1 MQLTITGESV
11 MMRKMLWSGFLG
23 SLFLM
28 AGLPASAAGYPEK
41 QIRMVVPWSP
51 GGGSDVTGRIIGAKL
66 GEFLGQQVLIDNRA
80 GAAGNIG
87 TAFTARTDPD
97 GYTLLLADTGF
108 STGISLYNNVGY
120 HPLKDFVPISL
131 VALTPI
137 ICVVHPSVPAMN
149 MKDLITLVKNK
160 PGSLSGGS
168 GGTGGSVHLALEL
181 FQLQTGT
188 KITHVPYK
196 GSGPAS
202 IDLASGQIDLMFSTA
217 PPVIPILKANRV
229 RALAVASPERS
240 SLFPELPNMKEAGVA
255 NFVAANWYGIL
266 APTGTPRAV
275 IDRLHAELVKVTALP
290 DVKQRLSAAGLE
302 PKSSATPQVF
312 GTFVSEDVSR
322 WERVIKHA
330 NIKL

>member
-1 MQLTITGESV
+1 
-11 MMRKMLWSGFLG
+11 
-23 SLFLM
+23 
-28 AGLPASAAGYPEK
+28 
-41 QIRMVVPWSP
+41 
-51 GGGSDVTGRIIGAKL
+51 
-66 GEFLGQQVLIDNRA
+66 
-80 GAAGNIG
+80 
-87 TAFTARTDPD
+87 
-97 GYTLLLADTGF
+97 
-108 STGISLYNNVGY
+108 
-120 HPLKDFVPISL
+120 
-131 VALTPI
+131 
-137 ICVVHPSVPAMN
+137 VVHPSVPAMN

-275 IDRLHAELVKVTALP
+275 IDRLHGELVKVTGLP

-302 PKSSATPQVF
+302 PKSSATPQAF

>member
-1 MQLTITGESV
+1 MTS
-11 MMRKMLWSGFLG
+11 RMLRSGLLG
-23 SLFLM
+23 LLLSAWM
-28 AGLPASAAGYPEK
+28 LPLLAAGYPEK
-41 QIRMVVPWSP
+41 PIRMVVPWAP
-51 GGGSDVTGRIIGAKL
+51 GGGSDVTGRIIGAKMAEL
-66 GEFLGQQVLIDNRA
+66 MGQQVLIDNRA

-87 TAFTARTDPD
+87 TASTARTEPD

-120 HPLKDFVPISL
+120 HPVKDFAPISL

-137 ICVVHPSVPAMN
+137 VCVVHPSVPSTT
-149 MKDLITLVKNK
+149 MKDLITLVKSR
-160 PGSLSGGS
+160 PGKMTGGS

-196 GSGPAS
+196 GSGPAA

-217 PPVIPILKANRV
+217 PAIIPLLKANRI
-229 RALAVASPERS
+229 RALAVATPERF
-240 SLFPELPNMKEAGVA
+240 SLLSDLPTMKEAGVD
-255 NFVAANWYGIL
+255 NFIAANWYGIL

-275 IDRLHAELVKVTALP
+275 IDRLHADLVKVTTMP
-290 DVKQRLSAAGLE
+290 DVKQRLSGAGLE
-302 PKSSATPQVF
+302 PKSSPTPQAF
-312 GTFVSEDVSR
+312 GTFVSDDVSR
-322 WERVIKHA
+322 WERVIRQA